1 MLFSQVLQILELD
14 WLHRIPL
21 IISLI
26 ALLIIPNKFPRRMF
40 KIRFLNYFISLI
52 YGFNTILVPAIIVFL
67 VLVPASFFVRVQSLQ
82 IQKLLIL
89 VSDVSLLGHVAVIL
103 LDHVWHE
110 GLKEQF
116 LNLYEL
122 I

>member
-1 MLFSQVLQILELD
+1 M
-14 WLHRIPL
+14 
-21 IISLI
+21 
-26 ALLIIPNKFPRRMF
+26 
-40 KIRFLNYFISLI
+40 
-52 YGFNTILVPAIIVFL
+52 ILVTAIIVCL

-116 LNLYEL
+116 FEFAETKIIFKSSLFYRTIFLFSCFQFL
-122 I
+122 